1 MPGVLRGKWQ
11 LRDGLVN
18 YLFHSPPENATMP
31 LLTVFGGTAQTIS
44 NLMGHH
50 RSLSKRR
57 GVLHYETRGQGR
69 QTTLPINDCS
79 LKQHV
84 NDFLAVLDANPHY
97 VAGET
102 VDLAGFSL
110 GGRLALA
117 IAAEVPELVRKVV
130 ITGVAAD
137 RGARAR
143 AIRSAWLASLE
154 AGNLHSFI
162 WQSLSVLHTEEFLR
176 LHESRLPR

>member
-1 MPGVLRGKWQ
+1 MLRGSWQ

-18 YLFHSPPENATMP
+18 YLVFPPPAAATLP
-31 LLTVFGGTAQTIS
+31 LLAVFGGTAQTIS
-44 NLMGHH
+44 NMMGHH
-50 RSLSKRR
+50 RSLSKNR
-57 GVLHYETRGQGR
+57 GLLHYDIRGQGR
-69 QTTLPINDCS
+69 QTTLPLTDCS

-84 NDFLAVLDANPHY
+84 NDFLEVLDANPHY
-97 VAGET
+97 VAGEP

-117 IAAEVPELVRKVV
+117 IAAEVPDLVRKVV

-143 AIRSAWLASLE
+143 AVRNAWLSSLQT
-154 AGNLHSFI
+154 GNLHSFI
-162 WQSLSVLHTEEFLR
+162 WQSMAVLHTEEFLR
-176 LHESRLPR
+176 LNESRLSRLAT